1 MHGALG
7 AVDDEVVDQLAVAA
21 ERLGADPGRSGDAPL
36 DSRKRDRECSMADTF
51 AKTAAGGKTARS
63 PRTVRLPPSLKP

>member
-1 MHGALG
+1 
-7 AVDDEVVDQLAVAA
+7 
-21 ERLGADPGRSGDAPL
+21 
-36 DSRKRDRECSMADTF
+36 MADTF